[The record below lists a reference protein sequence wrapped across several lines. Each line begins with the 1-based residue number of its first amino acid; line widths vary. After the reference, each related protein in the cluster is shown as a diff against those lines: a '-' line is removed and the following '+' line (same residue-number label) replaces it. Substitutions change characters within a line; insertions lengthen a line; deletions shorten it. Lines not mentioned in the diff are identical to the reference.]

1 MKTKQIFFIAHSPYQ
16 VVEKLLEDVSLF
28 WGSCSDEILRRE
40 LRYFQRGRFANDISD
55 AQAGTLALSLA
66 QKNLSQT
73 HSEYMREPRCLIA
86 YLILVTTATT
96 GMAVASFF
104 QAGRVA

>member
-1 MKTKQIFFIAHSPYQ
+1 MNIKKIKPNKYFFITHSPYQ
-16 VVEKLLEDVSLF
+16 VFEKLLEDVSLF
-28 WGSCSDEILRRE
+28 WGSCSDEILGKE

-73 HSEYMREPRCLIA
+73 HSEY
-86 YLILVTTATT
+86 
-96 GMAVASFF
+96 
-104 QAGRVA
+104 